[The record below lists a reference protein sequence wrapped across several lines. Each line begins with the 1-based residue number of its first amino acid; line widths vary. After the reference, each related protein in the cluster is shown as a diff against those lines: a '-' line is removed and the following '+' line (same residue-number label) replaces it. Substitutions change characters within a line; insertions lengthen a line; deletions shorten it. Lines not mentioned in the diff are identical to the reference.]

1 MKLVFIGCV
10 EFSFNILKKLLDL
23 RDIEII
29 GVITRKESPF
39 NADFRSLESLADDAG
54 IPCFLVEGNIQSAVI
69 DWLKNTKI
77 DVIYCFGW
85 SYLLG
90 SEILKIP
97 RLGVVGYHPAALPK
111 NRGRHPVIWTL
122 ALGLKETA
130 STFFFMDEGADS
142 GDIISQRFLLIEDS
156 DDALSL
162 YHKLTLIAYDQI
174 EQITRELVSG
184 NYTRIPQ
191 DHFKANYWRKRTKR
205 DGEIDWRMSAR
216 LIYNIVRALTRPYI
230 GAHCVYKGTEVKVW
244 KTEIV
249 DEGFDNIEPGKV
261 LNIDDLHLVVKC
273 GQGAI
278 RLLEH
283 EFIALPENGSYL

>member
-10 EFSFNILKKLLDL
+10 EFSFNIFKKLLDL
-23 RDIEII
+23 RDIEIV

-39 NADFRSLESLADDAG
+39 NADFRSLESLAADAG

-69 DWLKNTKI
+69 DWLKNMKI

-184 NYTRIPQ
+184 NYTRITQ

-216 LIYNIVRALTRPYI
+216 SVYNLVRALTHPYI

-261 LNIDDLHLVVKC
+261 LNIDDLHFVVKC

-283 EFIALPENGSYL
+283 EFIVLPEKGSYL